1 MLYLLSTTCA
11 HPCYSPHTPASSK
24 SCSKDWWR
32 HGGVPRTLTEVL
44 GVHYTQSVVPMKNGV
59 WRLVTVSRYSDVS
72 VNIVMYTLFNNIVSD
87 TIHSVVVCVD
97 FLGTHMANL
106 VLSLKL
112 GVTCMSVCH
121 CLTPRVW
128 VCVSVSVSHTHQQK
142 YSMTEHFVDVCPSPL
157 IIFVYTSR
165 NY

>member
-1 MLYLLSTTCA
+1 MSTFWALWTS
-11 HPCYSPHTPASSK
+11 CYICWVRHVLTIAIFSTPPFSSR
-24 SCSKDWWR
+24 SCLEDLRR

-97 FLGTHMANL
+97 FLGTHMASL
-106 VLSLKL
+106 VLFLKL
-112 GVTCMSVCH
+112 GVTS
-121 CLTPRVW
+121 
-128 VCVSVSVSHTHQQK
+128 SHRDLQ
-142 YSMTEHFVDVCPSPL
+142 FWFWL
-157 IIFVYTSR
+157 FFI
-165 NY
+165 